1 MIRFTILGVP
11 VSIHP
16 SLWITL
22 ALLGGG
28 MHISQMGDLL
38 GVALFVVAGF
48 VCLLAHEMGHAL
60 TGRAL
65 GGGHPE
71 VHLAWLG
78 GDCSNMDARLT
89 RTQGIIMTAAGPLS
103 SLAVGLVGTLL
114 LGLYIGSVPLGGQ
127 LALNFIWGVI
137 PTEALVGYPAMA
149 IFFFVYLIEIS
160 FWWTVLNLLPVFP
173 LDGGQIMHGL
183 MRSPRLMH
191 TVSLVIAGILTLFF
205 LVLGVWLMCIL
216 MGMLAYFNFRMRQQ
230 SPY

>member
-28 MHISQMGDLL
+28 MHISQMGDVL
-38 GVALFVVAGF
+38 GVALFVIAGF
-48 VCLLAHEMGHAL
+48 LCLIAHEMGHAL
-60 TGRAL
+60 VGRAL

-71 VHLAWLG
+71 IHLAWLG

-89 RTQGIIMTAAGPLS
+89 RTQGILMTAAGPLS
-103 SLAVGLVGTLL
+103 SLAVGLLATLL
-114 LGLYIGSVPLGGQ
+114 LGLYLGNAVLGGE
-127 LALNFIWGVI
+127 LALHFIWGQI
-137 PTEALVGYPAMA
+137 PTDTLAGYPAMA
-149 IFFFVYLIEIS
+149 VLFFVFLIEIS

-183 MRSPRLMH
+183 MRSPRQMH
-191 TVSLVIAGILTLFF
+191 TISLAAAVTLTLFF
-205 LVLGVWLMCIL
+205 LVLGSWLMCIL
-216 MGMLAYFNFRMRQQ
+216 MGALAYFNYRMLQQ
-230 SPY
+230 CPY

>member
-1 MIRFTILGVP
+1 MISFSLFGVP

-28 MHISQMGDLL
+28 MRISHAGDLL
-38 GVALFVVAGF
+38 GVALFVIAGF

-60 TGRAL
+60 TGRAM

-89 RTQGIIMTAAGPLS
+89 RTQGILMTAAGPLA
-103 SLAVGLVGTLL
+103 SLAVGVLATLL
-114 LGLYIGSVPLGGQ
+114 LGLYIGNLQLAGG
-127 LALNFIWGVI
+127 LALNFVCGSI
-137 PTEALVGYPAMA
+137 PWELLEGYPAMA
-149 IFFFVYLIEIS
+149 MLFFVFVIEVS

-191 TVSLVIAGILTLFF
+191 TVSLAAAIVLTLFF
-205 LVLGVWLMCIL
+205 LVLGAWLMCIL
-216 MGMLAYFNFRMRQQ
+216 MGALAWFNFRMRRQC
-230 SPY
+230 PY